1 MWSKLF
7 YNTSLWN
14 SFREKIYDVNG
25 NSFGYK
31 TKIVEN
37 TSERPGNEGDASQL
51 LVPTLNVEFTVPL
64 KFRSNICR
72 SIDLS
77 LINCDIEI
85 DLAGTKDYV
94 LIEQNNNVTGV

>member
-1 MWSKLF
+1 MWPKLF

-14 SFREKIYDVNG
+14 SFREKIDDVDG

-31 TKIVEN
+31 TKIVGN
-37 TSERPGNEGDASQL
+37 TSQRPGNEGDANQL
-51 LVPTLNVEFTVPL
+51 PVPTLNVEFIVPL

-72 SIDLS
+72 SIDFS

-85 DLAGTKDYV
+85 DLAWTKDYV
-94 LIEQNNNVTGV
+94 LIEQNNNITGV